1 MGQMIHTMEIQR
13 SFLADEKWEVTWE
26 NILGRKNVVKNLDWL
41 SVIFIAYS
49 KETSLFKR
57 GLIINQFSMGTGNRK
72 SIMFLKVNP
81 VEISEAVW
89 RLLVW

>member
-72 SIMFLKVNP
+72 SITFLKVNP